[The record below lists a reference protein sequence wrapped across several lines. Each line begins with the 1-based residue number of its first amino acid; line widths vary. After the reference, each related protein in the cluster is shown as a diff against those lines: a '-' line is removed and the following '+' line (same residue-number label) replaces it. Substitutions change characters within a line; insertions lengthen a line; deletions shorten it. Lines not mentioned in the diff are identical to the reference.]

1 MPNVKF
7 GQIHLSSARQNPVG
21 LDSNAVEKN
30 GEDRKIAGDGI
41 ATNDIMLRVS
51 FIAGAMLGQWMF
63 ATEN

>member
-1 MPNVKF
+1 
-7 GQIHLSSARQNPVG
+7 L
-21 LDSNAVEKN
+21 EKN
-30 GEDRKIAGDGI
+30 GEDRKIGGDEI